1 MKMSTSKKRSR
12 ALFTDDRDDPSE
24 SQARYSKAKKSQ
36 TWDTN
41 NLFSKNYV
49 PLSSTTVTT
58 ATHTPRDVATPGIS
72 AKKRK
77 RHEKDIYDFSS
88 SEPEEIQKTQKRI
101 RKPPSSSKKAALT
114 SIVARNDPVQK
125 SVHRSLVVKGEG
137 LDQGVISSKKP
148 RASASSKLEEHNRNV
163 DSKMTPNVKEKTTVV
178 VEILSSDPAKTSK
191 RQRTKK
197 IIKQIKSTHVPESNR
212 SKRAADPGEKAVT
225 PPNQK
230 RSDRVCSKLNLSAKR
245 PASPVIQQDF
255 VFNKSISTYSNSNS
269 KKAPSELD
277 NISNPSPQ
285 ATITSKKIKILGTKK
300 NVSTDGNKDIDFG
313 FKDLPVTAVD
323 KKKNQESQATSCVT
337 ANTVGTENDD
347 TACEVCGRYDSKK
360 KNPMLLCDGCDF
372 GYHIKCIGLSKEPQT
387 DQWFCRNCD
396 SKVIEKQK
404 DVFAPMELS
413 NPLLDIPNFEL
424 HLKYQQRNILDKLT
438 GKTPLRLKGLEDEF
452 QKVNQVVQQTILAG
466 EGNSMLIIGSRGTGK
481 TAIISNVLPKLV
493 DSVISDISDQ
503 HRDSFHVV
511 RLNGFIHTDDKLALR
526 EIWRQLGREMQV
538 EDDLSG
544 RPNNYADILVSL
556 LALLSD
562 PNEMSTE
569 TESNQNSTI
578 TVNAITTTTT
588 SKSVIFILDEFDHF
602 TTHHRQTLLYNLFD
616 IAQSKKAPILVLGLT
631 TKVDVVERLE
641 KRVKSRFSH
650 RYIFVSFPRSLPAY
664 WDICKEGLTFDETC
678 ENERS
683 MHKNI
688 PGYKEFMIFWQSM
701 IEDLYAKDLDFMRHL
716 QAIFYQTKSVPT
728 FFNSCIIPIS
738 RLSPRNPLLLG
749 ETLIQSGIGGV
760 LSISEPDSKLHLL
773 QGLSELELAL
783 LIAAARLDVI
793 LDTDTCNFDM
803 AYEEY
808 SSLSSRHKI
817 QTSSTGLAAIG
828 ANVAK
833 VWGRPVALDAWENLV
848 QYELLVP
855 VTIATGGDFLGT
867 RTSHCGVV
875 NRKWKLDISLEEI
888 PGSVDGL
895 SSVMTKWCR
904 EI

>member
-1 MKMSTSKKRSR
+1 MSTSKKRNR
-12 ALFTDDRDDPSE
+12 ALFTDDREDPSE
-24 SQARYSKAKKSQ
+24 SQVRSSKAKKSK

-41 NLFSKNYV
+41 NLFSKDYV
-49 PLSSTTVTT
+49 TLPSVTAAT
-58 ATHTPRDVATPGIS
+58 ATHTSRDIATPGIS

-88 SEPEEIQKTQKRI
+88 SEPEELQQTQKRN
-101 RKPPSSSKKAALT
+101 RKSSSSSKKTALT
-114 SIVARNDPVQK
+114 STVTENAPIQK
-125 SVHRSLVVKGEG
+125 SIHRSLLRKGEA
-137 LDQGVISSKKP
+137 LDQGVISSKKL
-148 RASASSKLEEHNRNV
+148 RASASGKSEERNGKI
-163 DSKMTPNVKEKTTVV
+163 DSKVTLKVKEKTTVV
-178 VEILSSDPAKTSK
+178 VEIPSSHSARTSK
-191 RQRTKK
+191 RNRTNK
-197 IIKQIKSTHVPESNR
+197 IVKQAKISNAPEPNK
-212 SKRAADPGEKAVT
+212 SKRDPNQGEKAVT

-230 RSDRVCSKLNLSAKR
+230 RSDRVGSKLNVTANR
-245 PASPVIQQDF
+245 PASPVTSQDL
-255 VFNKSISTYSNSNS
+255 VLNKSTSAYSKSKS
-269 KKAPSELD
+269 KKAPSELS
-277 NISNPSPQ
+277 NESNPSPQ
-285 ATITSKKIKILGTKK
+285 GTITSKKIKILGPKK
-300 NVSTDGNKDIDFG
+300 NVFTDGNKDIDFG
-313 FKDLPVTAVD
+313 FKDLPITAVD
-323 KKKNQESQATSCVT
+323 KKKNQEPQATSC
-337 ANTVGTENDD
+337 GTTSTIGTDD

-387 DQWFCRNCD
+387 EEWFCRNCD
-396 SKVIEKQK
+396 SKVVEERK
-404 DVFAPMELS
+404 DGFTPLELS
-413 NPLLDIPNFEL
+413 NRLLDIPNFEL

-438 GKTPLRLKGLEDEF
+438 GKTPLRLKGLEDEI

-481 TAIISNVLPKLV
+481 TALVNNVISN
-493 DSVISDISDQ
+493 ISDQ

-511 RLNGFIHTDDKLALR
+511 RLNGFIHTDDKIALR

-569 TESNQNSTI
+569 TESNQNSTTTA
-578 TVNAITTTTT
+578 TVTTTT

-602 TTHHRQTLLYNLFD
+602 TTHHRQTLLYNLFE

-650 RYIFVSFPRSLPAY
+650 RYILISFPRSLPAF
-664 WDICKEGLTFDETC
+664 WDICKEGLTTDETH
-678 ENERS
+678 ENGRS
-683 MHKNI
+683 IHKNI
-688 PGYKEFMIFWQSM
+688 SGYKEFMLFWQSM
-701 IEDLYAKDLDFMRHL
+701 IEDLYAKDADFMRHI

-728 FFNSCIIPIS
+728 FLNSCIIPIS
-738 RLSPRNPLLLG
+738 RLSPQNHLLLG

-867 RTSHCGVV
+867 RSNHCGVV

-888 PGSVDGL
+888 PCSVDGL